1 MPAMSRTHISLLFA
15 SAIAAAMVVAGVVA
29 VSAAGLAGDT
39 NFLAAASPTPSP
51 GAFKSNETAAHESSE
66 TAAHEAAENNGT
78 FRPEVPGGPGGP
90 GGPGHSN
97 EAATHEAGETAAQEA
112 AENARATA
120 TPSATQ

>member
-1 MPAMSRTHISLLFA
+1 MPAMSRTHTLLIA

-29 VSAAGLAGDT
+29 VSAAGLAGAT
-39 NFLAAASPTPSP
+39 NFLVAASPTPTP

-66 TAAHEAAENNGT
+66 TAARETAENNGT
-78 FRPEVPGGPGGP
+78 FHPGGPGGGP

-97 EAATHEAGETAAQEA
+97 EAATHETGETAAQEA

>member
-1 MPAMSRTHISLLFA
+1 MPAMNRTHTLLIA

-29 VSAAGLAGDT
+29 VSAAGLAGAT
-39 NFLAAASPTPSP
+39 NFLAATSPTPSP

-78 FRPEVPGGPGGP
+78 FRPGGPGGP

-97 EAATHEAGETAAQEA
+97 EAATHESGETAAQEA

>member
-1 MPAMSRTHISLLFA
+1 MPAMNRTHTLLVA

-29 VSAAGLAGDT
+29 VSAAGLAGAT
-39 NFLAAASPTPSP
+39 NFLAATSPTPSP

-78 FRPEVPGGPGGP
+78 FHPGGP

-97 EAATHEAGETAAQEA
+97 EAATHESGETAAQEA

-120 TPSATQ
+120 TPSATR